1 MSRAPGDAEQLL
13 PVPACLL
20 GLYFLSFCLFQVS
33 AQLICGVIVSE
44 CGNEFETIFDWLR
57 NMQEFRASA
66 GYKSNPRN
74 PPYCF
79 HFQLFV
85 VDFSMVNFG
94 FLRLLF
100 CRSKFKAASGAAV
113 GYPQIIRPRSING
126 LADQGAA
133 ALTDG
138 QYIERLQLALQQ
150 ASISSLQERLAER
163 KVQSV
168 VQLSVKLGKSY
179 YSKLIH
185 FYLIEN
191 FERTTVVQRIRP
203 TQDDSSR
210 QIARQGPSAHF
221 AQQRTPFQES
231 RDHQAV
237 QIERHN
243 VVQFAGGQSSPV
255 PAGPGI
261 AGQQTLEE
269 QRDGQGQNG
278 PLQSPPGRRRIGR
291 QFSFVQFHIT
301 VQFRPDD
308 NVQGSSHTPSV
319 GRGGSA
325 GPIGHTGAQAIL
337 HFRRFLQLR
346 PGKII
351 LNSRLKNW
359 K

>member
-1 MSRAPGDAEQLL
+1 LN
-13 PVPACLL
+13 
-20 GLYFLSFCLFQVS
+20 
-33 AQLICGVIVSE
+33 I
-44 CGNEFETIFDWLR
+44 
-57 NMQEFRASA
+57 
-66 GYKSNPRN
+66 
-74 PPYCF
+74 
-79 HFQLFV
+79 
-85 VDFSMVNFG
+85 
-94 FLRLLF
+94 
-100 CRSKFKAASGAAV
+100 
-113 GYPQIIRPRSING
+113 
-126 LADQGAA
+126 
-133 ALTDG
+133 
-138 QYIERLQLALQQ
+138 
-150 ASISSLQERLAER
+150 
-163 KVQSV
+163 
-168 VQLSVKLGKSY
+168 
-179 YSKLIH
+179 
-185 FYLIEN
+185 

-221 AQQRTPFQES
+221 AQQGTPFQAS

-261 AGQQTLEE
+261 AGQTLEE

-278 PLQSPPGRRRIGR
+278 PLQSTPGRRRIGR

-301 VQFRPDD
+301 VFRPDD

-351 LNSRLKNW
+351 LMSRQKNW
-359 K
+359 R